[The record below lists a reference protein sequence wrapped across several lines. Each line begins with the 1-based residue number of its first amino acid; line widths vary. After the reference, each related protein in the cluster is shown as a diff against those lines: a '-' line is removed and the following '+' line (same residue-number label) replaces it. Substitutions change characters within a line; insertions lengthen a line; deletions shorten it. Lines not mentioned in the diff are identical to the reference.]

1 MPTAR
6 SSHSTCLAALNL
18 AVSLRSTGEYPAS
31 DFATEA
37 LLAVQWP
44 YWVMAVLGLAGIAGA
59 AIDYRK
65 GCGVSAVAI
74 GVNSAWL
81 FCYAVY
87 PLVIASQ
94 PSLGNYNA
102 SLLFLR
108 LITSIG
114 FVANGVI
121 LAHIFRPLWD
131 RRRRI
136 LDKLP
141 LVYLIFMTGG
151 LAGFSVGSMLVN
163 RSLVRV
169 AGVIFSAA
177 LLAALAGIVIAFIRI
192 RQTRLSVRVR
202 S

>member
-1 MPTAR
+1 MITVPLFILVIVT
-6 SSHSTCLAALNL
+6 
-18 AVSLRSTGEYPAS
+18 
-31 DFATEA
+31 
-37 LLAVQWP
+37 LLAPSFHTSTP

-81 FCYAVY
+81 FGYAVY

-102 SLLFLR
+102 TLLFLR

-121 LAHIFRPLWD
+121 LAHIFRPPWD

-136 LDKLP
+136 IDTLP

-151 LAGFSVGSMLVN
+151 LAVFSVGSMLVN
-163 RSLVRV
+163 QDLLRV
-169 AGVIFSAA
+169 AGVMFSAA
-177 LLAALAGIVIAFIRI
+177 LLAELTGIVIAFIRI
-192 RQTRLSVRVR
+192 QQTRLSVRVR